1 MGPCSWHPFVLSIVP
16 DGRSAVDGPGDAQRP
31 WGRPQAGLIYSYLTL
46 EHTPTLLVDVVTTN
60 AYAALLRTE
69 ER

>member
-1 MGPCSWHPFVLSIVP
+1 
-16 DGRSAVDGPGDAQRP
+16 VDGPGDAQRP